1 MGPWCLKILKWKNIF
16 SGIRLQW
23 PFHVDPNK
31 IYVDPYIWVHL
42 NDFFLWNHCTNGSKI
57 SYATLPDCGV
67 QSENNKK
74 MFSWISDVLNCV
86 FMHAVSIFLPFGYA
100 YGCGHN
106 TDFRVYK
113 GPDMVRPNT
122 PLSYDPACNCSDMIN
137 KFTLQRTCYDS
148 LTPPISRKIIMLQF
162 STDLNVY
169 CNIALTLAVTTSTKW
184 DNSGIIIKQL
194 DFHSW
199 SYSRPGRSI
208 Y

>member
-1 MGPWCLKILKWKNIF
+1 MTFFSEITALMVLKFHTRHYQTVEFKVKTTKKCSVEFLMCWIECLCML
-16 SGIRLQW
+16 
-23 PFHVDPNK
+23 
-31 IYVDPYIWVHL
+31 
-42 NDFFLWNHCTNGSKI
+42 FL
-57 SYATLPDCGV
+57 
-67 QSENNKK
+67 
-74 MFSWISDVLNCV
+74 F
-86 FMHAVSIFLPFGYA
+86 FLPFGYA

-122 PLSYDPACNCSDMIN
+122 PLSYGPACNCSNMIN

-162 STDLNVY
+162 SADLNVY

-199 SYSRPGRSI
+199 S
-208 Y
+208 